1 MHKLVVLYPTPADR
15 DKFRSYYISTHLP
28 LAAKLPG
35 LRSYRYGFDL
45 AAPAGDSPYWCSFEA
60 EFDDINALSAAMS
73 SEQGQAV
80 AADVPNYATEAP
92 VMFSYDVIDGD

>member
-1 MHKLVVLYPTPADR
+1 MHKLVVLYPQPEDR
-15 DKFRSYYISTHLP
+15 DKFRSYYTSTHLP

-45 AAPAGDSPYWCSFEA
+45 AAPAGDSPYWCMFEA

-73 SEQGQAV
+73 SEEGQAV
-80 AADVPNYATEAP
+80 AADVPNYAETAP
-92 VMFSYDVIDGD
+92 VMFSFDVIEGD